1 MTALVGYTS
10 NLARLMQIRT
20 PQVIHQAIEDLP
32 PYPSLLVVAVPL
44 AIVEPLKL
52 AAVVVMGDGHLITGT
67 LSILCA
73 YAISLFITERLFG
86 IVKPKL
92 LRLPWFAAIW
102 RPFVQIRGRVRR
114 WFGTRLGYNRKGLW
128 LWDDG
133 P

>member
-1 MTALVGYTS
+1 
-10 NLARLMQIRT
+10 MQIRT
-20 PQVIHQAIEDLP
+20 PQIIHQAIEGLP

-52 AAVVVMGDGHLITGT
+52 VAVIVMGDGHLIGGT
-67 LSILCA
+67 VSILCA
-73 YAISLFITERLFG
+73 YAASLFITERLFV

-92 LRLPWFAAIW
+92 LTLPWFVAIW
-102 RPFVQIRGRVRR
+102 RPFVRIRGRLLR
-114 WFGTRLGYNRKGLW
+114 WFFTRLGYNRKGLW

>member
-1 MTALVGYTS
+1 MS
-10 NLARLMQIRT
+10 NLARLTQIRT
-20 PQVIHQAIEDLP
+20 PHVIHRAIEDLP
-32 PYPSLLVVAVPL
+32 PYPSLLVLVVPL

-52 AAVVVMGDGHLITGT
+52 VAVVVMGDGHLITGT

-92 LRLPWFAAIW
+92 LRLPWFASIW

>member
-92 LRLPWFAAIW
+92 LTLPWFAAIW
-102 RPFVQIRGRVRR
+102 RPYVQLRGRVRR
-114 WFGTRLGYNRKGLW
+114 WFSTRLGYNRKGLW
-128 LWDDG
+128 LWDDE